1 MGTTRHSVNSKN
13 ATKPIKVDH
22 TVKPANAINKN
33 ITCDVPLITTSS
45 NLTSDYIG
53 NITKD
58 NKGSMYNQ
66 PKKYKKKKHKQNQIT
81 TKLRP

>member
-1 MGTTRHSVNSKN
+1 MGTTCRSVNSKN

-22 TVKPANAINKN
+22 TVKPVQPANKN
-33 ITCDVPLITTSS
+33 VTCDVPLITTSS

-58 NKGSMYNQ
+58 NKGSTYNQ
-66 PKKYKKKKHKQNQIT
+66 PKKIQGKKH
-81 TKLRP
+81 